1 VSLVLDTSVALA
13 WVYIQERSA
22 AIAAVFDQIT
32 EAGAWVP
39 SLWRLEVANV
49 LEMGVRRGRNDATF
63 RDATLADFELLPIQS
78 DSETVEH
85 AWQSTLRLAERHRLT
100 VYDAAYLELAMR
112 RGLPL
117 ATLDRDLRT
126 AAAVVNV
133 TLLGESK
140 YG

>member
-1 VSLVLDTSVALA
+1 MVLDSSVALA
-13 WVYIQERSA
+13 WVYREERSD
-22 AIAAVFDQIT
+22 AIAAVFEQVT

-49 LEMGVRRGRNDATF
+49 LEMGVRRGRNDAAF

-78 DSETVEH
+78 DSETERH
-85 AWQSTLRLAERHRLT
+85 AWQSTLRLAERYRLT

-117 ATLDRDLRT
+117 ASLDRELR
-126 AAAVVNV
+126 AAAGAENV
-133 TLLGESK
+133 ALLGE
-140 YG
+140 

>member
-1 VSLVLDTSVALA
+1 VSLVLDSSVALA
-13 WVYIQERSA
+13 WVYREERSE
-22 AIAAVFDQIT
+22 AISAVFEQVT

-49 LEMGVRRGRNDATF
+49 LELGVRRGRIDAAF
-63 RDATLADFELLPIQS
+63 RDATLADFEFLPIQS
-78 DSETVEH
+78 DSETERH

-117 ATLDRDLRT
+117 ASLDRELRT
-126 AAAVVNV
+126 AAGAENV
-133 TLLGESK
+133 ALMGE
-140 YG
+140 

>member
-1 VSLVLDTSVALA
+1 MSLVLDSSVALA
-13 WVYIQERSA
+13 WVYREERSE
-22 AIAAVFDQIT
+22 AISAVFEQVT

-49 LEMGVRRGRNDATF
+49 LELGVRRGRIDAAF
-63 RDATLADFELLPIQS
+63 RDATLADFEFLPIQS
-78 DSETVEH
+78 DSETERH

-117 ATLDRDLRT
+117 ASLDRELRT
-126 AAAVVNV
+126 AAGAENV
-133 TLLGESK
+133 ALMGE
-140 YG
+140 

>member
-1 VSLVLDTSVALA
+1 VSLVLDSSVALA
-13 WVYIQERSA
+13 WVYIEERSA

-49 LEMGVRRGRNDATF
+49 LEMGVRRGRNDAAF

-78 DSETVEH
+78 DSETLKH
-85 AWQSTLRLAERHRLT
+85 AWRSTLRLAERHRLT

-112 RGLPL
+112 RGLSL
-117 ATLDRDLRT
+117 ASLDRDLRT
-126 AAAVVNV
+126 AAAAENV
-133 TLLGESK
+133 ALLGE
-140 YG
+140 